1 MPGEAE
7 VSSALFRLVIE
18 ESLNILGQPAK
29 TALVEV
35 LKRRGIDLDAKDK
48 RYSLHLVKRVLEES
62 LDTETAD
69 LILVRINQV
78 LKKYGANSLSRQTLS
93 HDIAKEVHESL
104 ENSKRRTDNSGNNY
118 KKKDPA
124 DEQVLLTIINDSN
137 GKSQRQKKNA
147 IEQITTAVAAWHSP
161 EHDASDDVAF
171 ETRIVK
177 PENDND
183 DSSDDDDDATV
194 ISLTLTPDQL
204 NYLYSAVSNM
214 IADTENLDDAR
225 TKFGGRGEYYIHEL
239 QQNLPTLQAML
250 LLRSFPKETEE
261 NLGN

>member
-1 MPGEAE
+1 LPKEAE

-35 LKRRGIDLDAKDK
+35 MKKRGIDLGAKDK
-48 RYSLHLVKRVLEES
+48 KYSLSLVKLVLEES

-69 LILVRINQV
+69 LILVRISQV
-78 LKKYGANSLSRQTLS
+78 LKKYGANSLSRQPLS
-93 HDIAKEVHESL
+93 QDIAKEIHESL
-104 ENSKRRTDNSGNNY
+104 ENSKLQIDTSSI
-118 KKKDPA
+118 KKKAKGPI
-124 DEQVLLTIINDSN
+124 DEQVRLTIISDINKN
-137 GKSQRQKKNA
+137 TQKQKKNA
-147 IEQITTAVAAWHSP
+147 IDQITTAVAAWHSP

-171 ETRIVK
+171 ETSIVK
-177 PENDND
+177 PENDNVR
-183 DSSDDDDDATV
+183 SEGDDATV

-225 TKFGGRGEYYIHEL
+225 TKFGSRGEYYIHEL
-239 QQNLPTLQAML
+239 QQNLPTLQSML
-250 LLRSFPKETEE
+250 LLRSSPKEREE
-261 NLGN
+261 DFGN